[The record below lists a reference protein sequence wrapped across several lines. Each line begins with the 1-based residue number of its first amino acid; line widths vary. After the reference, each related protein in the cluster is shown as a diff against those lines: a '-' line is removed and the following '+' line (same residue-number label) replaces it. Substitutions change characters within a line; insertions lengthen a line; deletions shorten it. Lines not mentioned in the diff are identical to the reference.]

1 MCLTTGLTMQ
11 LICVWD
17 GTADQEALGRFLLK
31 IDGPGGTNFV
41 ADLSEISVPKWT
53 QQCSL
58 TG

>member
-1 MCLTTGLTMQ
+1 MQ

-17 GTADQEALGRFLLK
+17 DTADQEALGRFLLK